1 MRISLVEPS
10 RTVRRIVTGIIE
22 PWGHE
27 VCPFKDAPEA
37 LAFLRSEKNVR
48 ALISSAELAST
59 SGIQLVSDARTLA
72 GAQRPLYIILM
83 SSSDERSTMVEALDN
98 GADDFISKPPAAE
111 ELRARLRAADRITS
125 MQAELITLASTDSL
139 TGLLTRRAFVEIAAR
154 MLQRP
159 STGCPLSVLI
169 CDLDKFK
176 AINDTYGH
184 EIGDLVLQKVS
195 GEARLLEAPTG
206 RLGGEEIA
214 FLVERRLGEAV
225 ELAECF
231 REAVG
236 GLAISIGV
244 RRSASRA
251 ASARPNGSRVIPS
264 TRFCD
269 GQICRFM
276 RPNVWVAIELSLP
289 TAFQWSKS
297 TNGGAASLGW
307 PHVAQNDAM
316 SSAPIG
322 ADE

>member
-48 ALISSAELAST
+48 TLISSAELAST

-139 TGLLTRRAFVEIAAR
+139 TGLLTRRAFVEIAAW
-154 MLQRP
+154 MLQRA
-159 STGCPLSVLI
+159 STECPLSVLI
-169 CDLDKFK
+169 CDLDKF
-176 AINDTYGH
+176 
-184 EIGDLVLQKVS
+184 
-195 GEARLLEAPTG
+195 
-206 RLGGEEIA
+206 
-214 FLVERRLGEAV
+214 
-225 ELAECF
+225 
-231 REAVG
+231 
-236 GLAISIGV
+236 
-244 RRSASRA
+244 
-251 ASARPNGSRVIPS
+251 
-264 TRFCD
+264 
-269 GQICRFM
+269 
-276 RPNVWVAIELSLP
+276 
-289 TAFQWSKS
+289 
-297 TNGGAASLGW
+297 
-307 PHVAQNDAM
+307 
-316 SSAPIG
+316 
-322 ADE
+322 